1 MNIQQALN
9 HITKNIH
16 LTQAQMEDVM
26 RSIMQGEATDA
37 QIGALMMGLRLK
49 GESIDE
55 ITAAAR
61 IMREFAIKI
70 DVSDI
75 EYLVDIVGTGGDGQN
90 LFNVSTASS
99 FVISAAG
106 ATIAKHGGR
115 GVSSKSGSSDVL
127 EQAGIRLD
135 LDMAQIERVIREMGV
150 GFLFAP
156 NHHQAMKYAA
166 APRRELGIRS
176 FFNLLGPLT
185 NPAGVKRFVIGV
197 FSDELCVP
205 MAEVLKQLGAEHVMV
220 VHSKDGLD
228 EISLAAETAV
238 AELENGE
245 ITEWTI
251 KPEDF
256 GITSQ
261 TLTGLS
267 VADSEESLKLI
278 KDALGKNKSDIG
290 EKAAD
295 MITLNAAAGLYVS
308 GLCKDLKQA
317 VDFAQDIIYGG
328 QALEKMSIV
337 AEFTQ
342 NLKQQTQAKQQSSS
356 AE

>member
-115 GVSSKSGSSDVL
+115 GVSSKSGSSDLL

-135 LDMAQIERVIREMGV
+135 LDMAQTERVIREMGV

-205 MAEVLKQLGAEHVMV
+205 MAEVLKQLGAVHVMV

-238 AELENGE
+238 AELKNGE

-267 VADSEESLKLI
+267 VADSAESLKLI

-308 GLCKDLKQA
+308 GLCKDMKQA
-317 VDFAQDIIYGG
+317 VALAQDIIYGG

-342 NLKQQTQAKQQSSS
+342 NLKQQAQVTQQSPN
-356 AE
+356 AN